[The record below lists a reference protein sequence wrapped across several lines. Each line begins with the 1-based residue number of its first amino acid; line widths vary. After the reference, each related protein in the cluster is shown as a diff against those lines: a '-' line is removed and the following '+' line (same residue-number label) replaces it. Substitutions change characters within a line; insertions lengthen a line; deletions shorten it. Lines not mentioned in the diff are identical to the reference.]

1 MALINHF
8 VKSAWDKLVLACVL
22 YKRIVI
28 KFFLDYYQYSRVCN
42 NSKRVV
48 TELLR
53 TALVYYSHICNVN
66 MDEWVMVE
74 RDVSRWCR
82 ITRCLQVIG
91 TCLVP
96 RLRCAM
102 T

>member
-8 VKSAWDKLVLACVL
+8 IKSVWDKLVLACVL

-28 KFFLDYYQYSRVCN
+28 KFFLDYFRYSWVCN
-42 NSKRVV
+42 NGKRVM
-48 TELLR
+48 TELLQ
-53 TALVYYSHICNVN
+53 TCLVYYSHICNLN
-66 MDEWVMVE
+66 MDEWVPVE
-74 RDVSRWCR
+74 SDVSRWCQV
-82 ITRCLQVIG
+82 TRCPQVIG
-91 TCLVP
+91 TRLVP